1 VQFGNIWTNIER
13 QKLIDLGLKPG
24 DKAKVVILHNN
35 KQIYSETIPYVKTF
49 GGVALGK
56 PAIYINDLLNVA
68 FALNQGDFATKY
80 GIDSGPQWSVQIIK
94 Q

>member
-1 VQFGNIWTNIER
+1 
-13 QKLIDLGLKPG
+13 
-24 DKAKVVILHNN
+24 
-35 KQIYSETIPYVKTF
+35 VKTF